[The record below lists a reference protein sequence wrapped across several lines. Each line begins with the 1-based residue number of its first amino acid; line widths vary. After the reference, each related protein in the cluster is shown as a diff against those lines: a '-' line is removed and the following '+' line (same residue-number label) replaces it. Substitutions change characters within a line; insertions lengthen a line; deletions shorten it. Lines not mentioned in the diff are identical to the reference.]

1 MSKKLH
7 NDKRS
12 DKRNDKYIDL
22 IVNTIK
28 KRSNHYHPNVV
39 VFVHT
44 DRVDLVKGVKKA
56 VDIEKS
62 IIGGDI
68 KGDIGKI
75 EFQKISHHYVG
86 CSYVI
91 DFFDTKVAENLID
104 KFRIKNVDM
113 DKLIDDLNNN
123 GINVNKLLNELSKN
137 NYNLDNITAYF
148 TKNNI
153 DLANLMLIID
163 RHGVNVNNIIEN
175 PFICNMIKKSSYAW
189 FLKDKK
195 ISTASLEDNTKTL
208 AKRIHVYAIYNIS
221 DENNIFITSI
231 QWTLIK

>member
-1 MSKKLH
+1 MSNKKA
-7 NDKRS
+7 R
-12 DKRNDKYIDL
+12 DKYVDI
-22 IVNTIK
+22 ITSSIK
-28 KRSNHYHPNVV
+28 KKNNNYHQNVV
-39 VFVHT
+39 IFVNA

-56 VDIEKS
+56 IEVEKH
-62 IIGGDI
+62 ITGGDI
-68 KGDIGKI
+68 KGEINKI
-75 EFQKISHHYVG
+75 EFHKISHHYVG

-148 TKNNI
+148 SKNNI
-153 DLANLMLIID
+153 DLANLMIIID
-163 RHGVNVNNIIEN
+163 RNGVNVNNIIEN

-195 ISTASLEDNTKTL
+195 ISTASLDDNTKTL
-208 AKRIHVYAIYNIS
+208 AKRLHVYAIYNIS
-221 DENNIFITSI
+221 DESNIHITSI